1 MKIDILT
8 LFPEFFEKFLDTSII
23 KRAIS
28 KDAVEVE
35 VHNIRDFTL
44 DKNGRVDDYPLGGG
58 AGLIMKCQP
67 VLDCLKSIRNTG
79 SFVALTA
86 STKAIIISNTC
97 KFFISS
103 IISLLI
109 FFICDL
115 QIVS

>member
-67 VLDCLKSIRNTG
+67 VLDCLKSIR
-79 SFVALTA
+79 
-86 STKAIIISNTC
+86 KI
-97 KFFISS
+97 
-103 IISLLI
+103 
-109 FFICDL
+109 D
-115 QIVS
+115 